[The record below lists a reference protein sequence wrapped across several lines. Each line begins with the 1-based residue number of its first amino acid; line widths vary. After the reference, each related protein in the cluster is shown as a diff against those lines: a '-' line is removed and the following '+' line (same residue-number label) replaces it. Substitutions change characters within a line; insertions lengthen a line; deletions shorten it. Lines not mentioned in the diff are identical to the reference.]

1 LETEKILGTVH
12 IAFGDNT
19 DMPGGKND
27 SANHIDFLMNKPTV
41 KGVTGDGSVM
51 CILVDGEFQ
60 ADKPEEETVEKLPVS
75 SVYKVVDYVTIFKTD
90 LWWEAIV
97 VFETYGKRQIGMYLW
112 QKRNGIWKRK
122 NKFGVRT
129 IDEWEKL
136 KEAVD
141 QLALKLPKKKLV
153 QA

>member
-1 LETEKILGTVH
+1 
-12 IAFGDNT
+12 
-19 DMPGGKND
+19 M
-27 SANHIDFLMNKPTV
+27 DFLMDKPTV
-41 KGVTGDGSVM
+41 KAVTEDGSFINVL
-51 CILVDGEFQ
+51 INGEFQ
-60 ADKPEEETVEKLPVS
+60 ADKLEEETAEKLPIS

-112 QKRNGIWKRK
+112 QKRNSVWKRK

-129 IDEWEKL
+129 LDEWEKL

-141 QLALKLPKKKLV
+141 QLAPKLPKKKLT
-153 QA
+153 QT